1 MKKLNQETVAN
12 AVMNL
17 VSVVAGVMVSDG
29 LVAVIPDNEKQIGKL
44 GIAGAGLAGVAMLPT
59 KGNKGKLL
67 SGFALGAS
75 VKQAYNLATDALKQ
89 GKTKD
94 PDAGIAG
101 KFMQGSIGLACA
113 NDGIWNGGANEQMH
127 LASPVM
133 FPNNDVMVIDQ
144 GNNSYQSETAPIVLM
159 SA

>member
-17 VSVVAGVMVSDG
+17 VAVSVGVMVSDG

-59 KGNKGKLL
+59 KNTKGKIL
-67 SGFALGAS
+67 SGLALGAS
-75 VKQAYNLATDALKQ
+75 VKQAYNLVTDALKQ

-94 PDAGIAG
+94 PEAGVAG
-101 KFMQGSIGLACA
+101 KFIQGSIGLACA
-113 NDGIWNGGANEQMH
+113 NDGVWQGGQNTQSH

-133 FPNNDVMVIDQ
+133 FPNNDVMVIEQEHQNINRDL
-144 GNNSYQSETAPIVLM
+144 SFMA
-159 SA
+159 